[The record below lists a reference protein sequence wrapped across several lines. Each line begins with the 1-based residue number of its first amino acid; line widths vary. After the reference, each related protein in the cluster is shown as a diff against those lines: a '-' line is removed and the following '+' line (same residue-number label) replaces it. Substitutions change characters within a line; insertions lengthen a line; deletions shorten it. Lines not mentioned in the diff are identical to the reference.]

1 MTERTVP
8 ASVPERRGTFRF
20 ARNAIRSIQKRDEHS
35 SSRNKRGVPLLSP
48 CHRPPISPH
57 RSLLHRSSPHP
68 SAEKAISTES
78 SPEQQSRTPQATKA
92 PPPRAP
98 PAPQPA

>member
-1 MTERTVP
+1 MTDRTVP
-8 ASVPERRGTFRF
+8 ASGPERRGIFPF

-68 SAEKAISTES
+68 SAEKAISPAS
-78 SPEQQSRTPQATKA
+78 SPELESL
-92 PPPRAP
+92 PPPATQAQTSRATL
-98 PAPQPA
+98 